1 MDETNAFSPLNQF
14 IMQQNSISPTKNPLV
29 DEKLLAFVRNALQNN
44 QTLQGVFPDQQQQ
57 AQQIQNQQLQNPHLQ
72 QPQQLPQ
79 LPQPQQHQLPTN
91 TQLPV
96 VIPPNESMMNSF
108 SGAADQMLK
117 ASPSA
122 SSDMSSLDSADMA
135 EQMLMARQQQQMQQQ
150 LQQHQ
155 LQQSAFQPV
164 TPLQQLHID
173 SSAANIEAGT
183 PNSMEQ
189 RSIGRHE
196 SWFECFTT
204 TRHCEYEALLYS
216 VYVAE
221 RNERKYDGWTY
232 FDCLHR
238 LQSKCRYRVRAK
250 KQDEFFIVEEK
261 GVHNHGAVEPVGQ
274 AGSHAGLPKTIREI
288 VDKSYNESWPLEVR
302 NAKIESE
309 VKRLGL
315 PENPRLGRQIDNRVA
330 YLRRVKNLHETRR
343 IQDQVNGSMGLI
355 KDSDQLSEALYNPA
369 VMQALINKNGG
380 QLTVGQG
387 VVEQLFGSQN
397 IADLVAGPPS
407 SSGASTSSG
416 ASVSPPLQESMEK
429 LTKPLAMNPTPEFF
443 QLLQQQQQQM
453 NQMNQMNQVTSQQ
466 ENTPM
471 ENMQQ

>member
-44 QTLQGVFPDQQQQ
+44 QALQGVFPDQQ
-57 AQQIQNQQLQNPHLQ
+57 AQQFQNQQQLQNPHLQ
-72 QPQQLPQ
+72 QQPQQLPQ
-79 LPQPQQHQLPTN
+79 PHQLPTN
-91 TQLPV
+91 NQLPV
-96 VIPPNESMMNSF
+96 VIPPSF
-108 SGAADQMLK
+108 SGAADQVLK

-122 SSDMSSLDSADMA
+122 SSDMSSLDSADVA

-150 LQQHQ
+150 LQQHH
-155 LQQSAFQPV
+155 SAFQPV

-288 VDKSYNESWPLEVR
+288 VDKSYNESWPLEIR

-387 VVEQLFGSQN
+387 VVEQLFGSQT
-397 IADLVAGPPS
+397 IADLVSGPPS

-416 ASVSPPLQESMEK
+416 ASVSPPLQES
-429 LTKPLAMNPTPEFF
+429 LAKPLAMNPTPEFF
-443 QLLQQQQQQM
+443 QFLQQQQQQM
-453 NQMNQMNQVTSQQ
+453 NQVTAQQ

-471 ENMQQ
+471 EHMQQ